1 MEKMSNACRFLADYI
16 QQLELHED
24 LYKELEFLRNEFV
37 VMLREEGNQQE
48 LFSDFNQSNDFTA

>member
-16 QQLELHED
+16 QKLELHED

-37 VMLREEGNQQE
+37 VMLREEGNQEE
-48 LFSDFNQSNDFTA
+48 LFSDFNQSNDFIA

>member
-1 MEKMSNACRFLADYI
+1 MEKMFNACRLLADYI
-16 QQLELHED
+16 QQLELDED